1 MGKLFHGGEPAAPVA
16 APSSAYVPPKQPKK
30 GIYYK
35 DNITWFSSFVK
46 DSPPKVMI
54 ASVVQAFQL

>member
-1 MGKLFHGGEPAAPVA
+1 
-16 APSSAYVPPKQPKK
+16 VPPKQPKK